1 MKLLSPEMTDAEFE
15 LELALAEDR
24 RDMGACQCDDEAR
37 KPCRDPECWVSWAY
51 DEHGDPR
58 PPMTERE
65 WGELADFV
73 AGVSSHSPS
82 RGKAQ

>member
-1 MKLLSPEMTDAEFE
+1 MKLLSPEMTDAE

-24 RDMGACQCDDEAR
+24 RDMGACLCGDEAR

-58 PPMTERE
+58 PPMTEKA

-73 AGVSSHSPS
+73 AGVSRIAPMKGEH
-82 RGKAQ
+82 G